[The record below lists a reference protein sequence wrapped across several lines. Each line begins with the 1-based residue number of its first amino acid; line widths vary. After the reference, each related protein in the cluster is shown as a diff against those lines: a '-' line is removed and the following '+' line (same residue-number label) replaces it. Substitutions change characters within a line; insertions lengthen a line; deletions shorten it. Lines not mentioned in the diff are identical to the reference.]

1 VHATGASS
9 IGQLYTQIPVSIM
22 VSPIMC
28 VVSEVGLDITGT
40 ESSHRRI
47 GVCSKIVEGIGA
59 KDPK

>member
-1 VHATGASS
+1 
-9 IGQLYTQIPVSIM
+9 M